1 MVMDAVVERCAK
13 QGPVT
18 VMARLALQR
27 ALEPA
32 WIDAMFERECGEQY
46 TRELLFSTVVELMSV
61 VAIGLRPSVH
71 AAAQACEDLPV
82 SLQALYDKIRHT
94 EPNLVQALVAG
105 SAERLR
111 EILAPMQQDKAPT
124 VPGYRLRIVDG
135 NHLPASEKRLKP
147 LRGFRGAALP
157 GQSLVV
163 YDPDLE
169 LVVDIAPCEDGHAQE
184 RAIMEALLTRA
195 QPGQLWLADRNFST
209 RAILCGWQARSCS
222 FLVREHG
229 RTPSPD
235 VLDEMR
241 YCGRVETGAVYEQAV
256 AIEDHAG
263 QPWRLRRVEMR
274 LDTPTE
280 DGDTAI
286 RLLTNVPASCLAAQ
300 EVAQLY
306 RRRWQIESLFG
317 RLESVLH
324 SEVKA
329 LGHPRAALLA
339 FGVAV
344 LAYNVLSVLQSAI
357 WKAHDLHEGELELS
371 PFYMAVE
378 IRAGYHGMLMA
389 VPPEAWDAYDAM
401 SASQLAKLLLQIARH
416 VKPKTLRKHP
426 RGPKAPK
433 QKGYVDG
440 AAARRHVSTARV
452 LKDGIVSGDL

>member
-13 QGPVT
+13 HSPVT

-32 WIDAMFERECGEQY
+32 WIDALFERECGAQY

-61 VAIGLRPSVH
+61 VAVGLRPSVH
-71 AAAQACEDLPV
+71 AAAQACPDLPV
-82 SLQALYDKIRHT
+82 SIQALYDKIRRT

-105 SAERLR
+105 SAERLGQ
-111 EILAPMQQDKAPT
+111 ILMPMLPHKQPI

-163 YDPDLE
+163 YDPDWE
-169 LVVDIAPCEDGHAQE
+169 LVVDLAPCEDGHAQE
-184 RAIMEALLTRA
+184 RTVMEALLRRA
-195 QPGQLWLADRNFST
+195 QAGQLWIADRNFST
-209 RAILCGWQARSCS
+209 RTILCGWQARGCG
-222 FLVREHG
+222 FIVREHS
-229 RTPSPD
+229 RTPSPE
-235 VLDEMR
+235 VLGEMR
-241 YCGRVETGAVYEQAV
+241 HRGRVETGAVYEQAV
-256 AIEDHAG
+256 VIEDDAG
-263 QPWRLRRVEMR
+263 RQVQLRRIEIR
-274 LDTPTE
+274 LEAPTE
-280 DGDTAI
+280 EGDTVI
-286 RLLTNVPASCLAAQ
+286 RILTNVPASRLATRQ
-300 EVAQLY
+300 VARLY

-324 SEVKA
+324 SEVKP

-357 WKAHDLHEGELELS
+357 WQAHDLQEGELELS

-440 AAARRHVSTARV
+440 ATARRHVSTARV
-452 LKDGIVSGDL
+452 LKDGIVS

>member
-27 ALEPA
+27 ALDAA

-46 TRELLFSTVVELMSV
+46 TRELLFSTVVDVMAV
-61 VAIGLRPSVH
+61 VAVGLRPSVH
-71 AAAQACEDLPV
+71 AAAQACADLPV
-82 SLQALYDKIRHT
+82 SIQALYDKIRHT

-105 SAERLR
+105 SAERLGGM
-111 EILAPMQQDKAPT
+111 LVPMMQDKAPM
-124 VPGYRLRIVDG
+124 VPGYRVRIVDG

-147 LRGFRGAALP
+147 LRDFRGAALP

-184 RAIMEALLTRA
+184 RTIMESLLTRA
-195 QPGQLWLADRNFST
+195 QPGELWLADRNFST
-209 RAILCGWQARSCS
+209 RAILCGWQARGCS
-222 FLVREHG
+222 FVVREHG
-229 RTPSPD
+229 RTPSPEA
-235 VLDEMR
+235 LDAMR
-241 YCGRVETGAVYEQAV
+241 YCARVDTGAVYEQTV
-256 AIEDHAG
+256 AIEDQAG
-263 QPWRLRRVEMR
+263 QPWQLRRVEIR

-280 DGDTAI
+280 DGDMVI

-306 RRRWQIESLFG
+306 RRRWQIEALFG

-324 SEVKA
+324 SEVKP

-344 LAYNVLSVLQSAI
+344 LAYNVMSVLQSAI
-357 WKAHDLHEGELELS
+357 WKAHDLQGSELELS
-371 PFYMAVE
+371 PFYIAVE

-389 VPPEAWDAYDAM
+389 VPPEAWNVYDAM
-401 SASQLAKLLLQIARH
+401 SASQLATLLLQIARD

-433 QKGYVDG
+433 NKGYVDG
-440 AAARRHVSTARV
+440 ATARRHVSTARV
-452 LKDGIVSGDL
+452 LKDGVVS